1 MSSCCYFSV
10 AKIRS
15 NHTMKHANKFHH
27 KEQEC
32 GQHWFIQ
39 NIFTLI
45 RNPDINLIVVY
56 PITTKL

>member
-1 MSSCCYFSV
+1 M

>member
-1 MSSCCYFSV
+1 MSSYCYFSV
-10 AKIRS
+10 AEIRS
-15 NHTMKHANKFHH
+15 NYTMKHANKFHH
-27 KEQEC
+27 KELEC
-32 GQHWFIQ
+32 GQYGFIQ